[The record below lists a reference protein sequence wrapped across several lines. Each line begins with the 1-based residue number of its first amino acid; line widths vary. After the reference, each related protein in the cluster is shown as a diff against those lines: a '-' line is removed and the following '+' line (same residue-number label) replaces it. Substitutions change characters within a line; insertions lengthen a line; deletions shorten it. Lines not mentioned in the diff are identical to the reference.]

1 MMARSGLNLLAGIGI
16 VGAVMA
22 IALAVYFLVP
32 WLGGDDSVE
41 VPSAYAD
48 RSPPPNILNDE
59 TAVAEGRSLY
69 QESCASCHGEEGQG
83 RKPWDLGGPQPPD
96 FRADQYADVSPQ
108 YLYWRIAEGGT
119 AEPFHSQGSR
129 MPAHKNRFSD
139 REMWQL
145 VAYLRSLSQR

>member
-1 MMARSGLNLLAGIGI
+1 MARGGLNVLVGAGI
-16 VGAVMA
+16 VAAVLVA
-22 IALAVYFLVP
+22 AVAAYVLLP
-32 WLGGDDSVE
+32 WLGGGNDAQI
-41 VPSAYAD
+41 PPAYAD
-48 RSPPPNILNDE
+48 RTPPGDVRASGAAI
-59 TAVAEGRSLY
+59 AEGRSLY
-69 QESCASCHGEEGQG
+69 QGSCVGCHGEEGQG

-145 VAYLRSLSQR
+145 VAYIKSLSQR